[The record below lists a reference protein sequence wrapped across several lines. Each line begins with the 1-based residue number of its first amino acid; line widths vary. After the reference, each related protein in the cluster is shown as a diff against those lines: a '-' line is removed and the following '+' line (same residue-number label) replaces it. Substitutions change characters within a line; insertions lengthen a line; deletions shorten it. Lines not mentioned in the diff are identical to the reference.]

1 MKKLSFHITFILLIG
16 LLLSLPCFGEAAI
29 PNPTNEFF
37 VNDFAG
43 VLDSSDEQAI
53 QLAAVQLQ
61 EATTAQVVVVT
72 IQSLQGEPLENYAY
86 QLFKQWGIGTA
97 EQNNGVLILVAIDD
111 RESRIEVGYGLEGAL
126 PDGKTGRIQDEYM
139 IPYFKENDYGSG
151 IRNGFLAIVQEVYD
165 EYGVEP
171 GNLDM
176 PDRGE
181 SYHASDGDIGKGIL
195 FIIIIIVLLIDW
207 IFLRGRITRFFLMAS
222 MYNRR
227 GGGYFGGGSS
237 GRGGSGRGGG
247 GFSGGGGRSGGGG
260 SSRGW

>member
-1 MKKLSFHITFILLIG
+1 MKKQNLFVTFILLTA
-16 LLLSLPCFGEAAI
+16 LLLSLPCYAEAAI
-29 PNPTNEFF
+29 PSPTIEFF

-43 VLDSSDEQAI
+43 VLDASDEQYI

-72 IQSLQGEPLENYAY
+72 IQSLQGEPLEEYAY

-97 EQNNGVLILVAIDD
+97 EKNNGVLILVAIND
-111 RESRIEVGYGLEGAL
+111 RKSRIEVGYGLEGAL

-171 GNLDM
+171 GNLDV
-176 PDRGE
+176 PYRGE
-181 SYHASDGDIGKGIL
+181 SYDTDNGDTANGIFL
-195 FIIIIIVLLIDW
+195 IIVMVVLLFDW

-222 MYNRR
+222 IYNRR
-227 GGGYFGGGSS
+227 GGGFRGG
-237 GRGGSGRGGG
+237 GGSGRGGGG

>member
-1 MKKLSFHITFILLIG
+1 MKKTNLFITFILLIG
-16 LLLSLPCFGEAAI
+16 LQFSLPAYGEAII
-29 PNPTNEFF
+29 PEPANEFF

-43 VLDSSDEQAI
+43 VLDTTDEQYI

-72 IQSLQGEPLENYAY
+72 IQNLQGEPLEDYAY

-111 RESRIEVGYGLEGAL
+111 RQSRIEVGYGLEGAL

-151 IRNGFLAIVQEVYD
+151 IRNGFLAIVQEVYN
-165 EYGVEP
+165 EYGIEP
-171 GNLDM
+171 GSLDM
-176 PDRGE
+176 PYAGE
-181 SYHASDGDIGKGIL
+181 RTKASDSDTAKGIL
-195 FIIIIIVLLIDW
+195 IVIVIIVLLIDW
-207 IFLRGRITRFFLMAS
+207 IFLRGRITRFFLAAS
-222 MYNRR
+222 MYSRH
-227 GGGYFGGGSS
+227 GGGF
-237 GRGGSGRGGG
+237 RGGSNRGGGG

>member
-1 MKKLSFHITFILLIG
+1 MKKVNLLMMFILFIG
-16 LLLSLPCFGEAAI
+16 LLFSLPSYGEAVI
-29 PNPTNEFF
+29 PKPTNEFF

-43 VLDSSDEQAI
+43 VLEASDEQYI

-97 EQNNGVLILVAIDD
+97 EKNNGVLILVATDD
-111 RESRIEVGYGLEGAL
+111 RESRIEVGYGLEGVL

-139 IPYFKENDYGSG
+139 IPYFKENEYGSG

-165 EYGVEP
+165 EYGIEP
-171 GNLDM
+171 GSLDI
-176 PDRGE
+176 PYKGE
-181 SYHASDGDIGKGIL
+181 RSDTGDSGIAKGIL

-207 IFLRGRITRFFLMAS
+207 IFFRGRLTRFFIMAS
-222 MYNRR
+222 MYSRR
-227 GGGYFGGGSS
+227 GGFRGG
-237 GRGGSGRGGG
+237 GGSGRGGG

>member
-1 MKKLSFHITFILLIG
+1 MKKTNLCLAFILFIG
-16 LLLSLPCFGEAAI
+16 LLISFPSYGKAVI
-29 PNPTNEFF
+29 PDPTNEFF

-43 VLDSSDEQAI
+43 VIGNSDEQAI

-72 IQSLQGEPLENYAY
+72 IQSLEGEPLEDYAY

-111 RESRIEVGYGLEGAL
+111 RQSRIEVGYGLEGAL

-139 IPYFKENDYGSG
+139 IPYFKEDDYGSG

-165 EYGVEP
+165 EYGIEP

-176 PDRGE
+176 PDTAPVRGNT
-181 SYHASDGDIGKGIL
+181 SDSDIAKGIL

-207 IFLRGRITRFFLMAS
+207 IFLRGRITRFFLAAS
-222 MYNRR
+222 MYSRR
-227 GGGYFGGGSS
+227 GGGYYRGGGGSH
-237 GRGGSGRGGG
+237 RGGGG

>member
-1 MKKLSFHITFILLIG
+1 MKKRTLFITFILLAG
-16 LLLSLPCFGEAAI
+16 LLLSLPCYAEAAI
-29 PNPTNEFF
+29 PSPTKEFF

-43 VLDSSDEQAI
+43 VLDASDEQYI

-72 IQSLQGEPLENYAY
+72 IQSLQGEPLEEYAY
-86 QLFKQWGIGTA
+86 QLFKQCGIGSA
-97 EQNNGVLILVAIDD
+97 EKNNGVLILVAIDD
-111 RESRIEVGYGLEGAL
+111 RKSRIEVGYGLEGAL

-139 IPYFKENDYGSG
+139 IPYFRENDFSSG

-176 PDRGE
+176 PYRGE
-181 SYHASDGDIGKGIL
+181 SYDTDGGDIANGI
-195 FIIIIIVLLIDW
+195 FIIIILVVLLIDW

-222 MYNRR
+222 MYGRR
-227 GGGYFGGGSS
+227 GGGYGGG
-237 GRGGSGRGGG
+237 GFRGGGGSGRG

>member
-1 MKKLSFHITFILLIG
+1 MRKLGLHISFILFMG
-16 LLLSLPCFGEAAI
+16 LLLSLPCFGEAVI
-29 PNPTNEFF
+29 PKPTNEFF

-43 VLDSSDEQAI
+43 VLDKSDEQYI

-72 IQSLQGEPLENYAY
+72 IRSLQGEPLENYAY

-97 EQNNGVLILVAIDD
+97 EQNNGVLILVAVDD
-111 RESRIEVGYGLEGAL
+111 RKSRIEVGYGLEGAL

-151 IRNGFLAIVQEVYD
+151 IRNGFLAIAQEVYE
-165 EYGVEP
+165 EYGMEP

-176 PDRGE
+176 PYRGE
-181 SYHASDGDIGKGIL
+181 SSETNGDDIGQGIL
-195 FIIIIIVLLIDW
+195 FIIIIVVLLIDW
-207 IFLRGRITRFFLMAS
+207 IFLRGRITRFFLIAS
-222 MYNRR
+222 MYNKR
-227 GGGYFGGGSS
+227 GGGFHGG
-237 GRGGSGRGGG
+237 RGSGRGGG

>member
-1 MKKLSFHITFILLIG
+1 MKKTKPVTFLILFIG
-16 LLLSLPCFGEAAI
+16 LLFSFASFGQAAI
-29 PNPTNEFF
+29 PEPTSEFF

-43 VLDSSDEQAI
+43 VIDSSDEQAI

-61 EATTAQVVVVT
+61 EATTAQVVVVA
-72 IQSLQGEPLENYAY
+72 IQSLEGEPLEDYAY
-86 QLFKQWGIGTA
+86 QLFKEWGIGTA
-97 EQNNGVLILVAIDD
+97 EENNGVLILVSIDD
-111 RESRIEVGYGLEGAL
+111 RQSRIEVGYGLEGAL

-139 IPYFKENDYGSG
+139 IPYFRNNDYGSG

-171 GNLDM
+171 GSLDT
-176 PDRGE
+176 PYAGE
-181 SYHASDGDIGKGIL
+181 KSNAGGDISKGIL

-207 IFLRGRITRFFLMAS
+207 IFLRGRITRFFLAAS
-222 MYNRR
+222 MYSRR
-227 GGGYFGGGSS
+227 GGGFNNGGGGSR
-237 GRGGSGRGGG
+237 RGGGG